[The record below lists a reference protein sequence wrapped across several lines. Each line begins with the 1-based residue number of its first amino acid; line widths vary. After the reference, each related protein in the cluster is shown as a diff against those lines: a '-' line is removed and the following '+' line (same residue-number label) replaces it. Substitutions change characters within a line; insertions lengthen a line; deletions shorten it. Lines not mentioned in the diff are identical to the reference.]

1 MPLGLP
7 HYSPCPRP
15 DGPTAGV
22 LFPTTDMQAQGSR
35 FPSLNGRPR
44 FVHWGLLLAL
54 TIVFSLLFDTV
65 RMPAALLLGAMLGA
79 ILVAITDGTPRI
91 PRRAFVV
98 AQGVIGCLVTRSI
111 TPEIIVS
118 LRHDWLIFLSV
129 TLTVILVCAGMGW
142 VLARKQLL
150 PGTTAIWACSP
161 GGASVMT
168 LMSDAYGG
176 DMRLVAVMQYLR
188 VIIVTVLAT
197 VVAHVWMGGSHDSHS
212 LFANWLAP
220 VAWLDLGG
228 TLLLATAGSLIA
240 QRLGIPGG
248 ALLGPMIIGATLQ
261 ANGLMRIVLPT
272 WILAPTY
279 VALGWTIGLRF
290 SRHTLSQAARALP
303 SMMISIVCLV
313 LACAGIAVVVAHLTH
328 LDPLTAYLATSPGG
342 LDSVAVIAAS
352 SSVNVPF
359 VMAFQT
365 ARFLMVVLTGPAL
378 AKYMARRLQEGNKA

>member
-1 MPLGLP
+1 M
-7 HYSPCPRP
+7 H
-15 DGPTAGV
+15 AK
-22 LFPTTDMQAQGSR
+22 GSR

-111 TPEIIVS
+111 TPEILVS
-118 LRHDWLIFLSV
+118 LRQDWLIFLSV

-197 VVAHVWMGGSHDSHS
+197 VVAHVWMGGSHNSHS

-240 QRLGIPGG
+240 QRLRIPGG
-248 ALLGPMIIGATLQ
+248 ALLGPMLIGATLQ

-279 VALGWTIGLRF
+279 IALGWTIGLRF

-303 SMMISIVCLV
+303 SMMVSIVCLV
-313 LACAGIAVVVAHLTH
+313 LACAGIAVIVAHLTH

-378 AKYMARRLQEGNKA
+378 AKYMARRLQEDNKA

>member
-1 MPLGLP
+1 M
-7 HYSPCPRP
+7 H
-15 DGPTAGV
+15 
-22 LFPTTDMQAQGSR
+22 AQGSR

-54 TIVFSLLFDTV
+54 TILFAALFDAV
-65 RMPAALLLGAMLGA
+65 RLPAALLLGAMLGA
-79 ILVAITDGTPRI
+79 ILIAIADGTPRI

-98 AQGVIGCLVTRSI
+98 AQGVIGCLVARSI
-111 TPEIIVS
+111 TPEILVS
-118 LRHDWLIFLSV
+118 LRHDWLLFLSV
-129 TLTVILVCAGMGW
+129 TITVILVCAGMGW
-142 VLARKQLL
+142 ILARKQLL

-161 GGASVMT
+161 GGAAVMT

-188 VIIVTVLAT
+188 VAVVTVLAT
-197 VVAHVWMGGSHDSHS
+197 VVAHFWMGGTQESQSI
-212 LFANWLAP
+212 FANWLQP
-220 VAWLDLGG
+220 VSWQDLGA
-228 TLLLATAGSLIA
+228 TLLLATAGAFVA
-240 QRLGIPGG
+240 QRLKIPGG
-248 ALLGPMIIGATLQ
+248 AILAPLLIGATLQ
-261 ANGLMRIVLPT
+261 ANGIMSIVLPP

-279 VALGWTIGLRF
+279 VALGWAIGLRF
-290 SRHTLSQAARALP
+290 SRQTLGQAARALP
-303 SMMISIVCLV
+303 SMIISIVFLIA
-313 LACAGIAVVVAHLTH
+313 ACAGIAVIVAHLTH

-378 AKYMARRLQEGNKA
+378 AKYMARRLQENEKA